1 MFQIK
6 YARLIIALV
15 AVLTLGA
22 AWRASFVGFNY
33 DFEAFFP
40 ASDPETHFFL
50 EFRKQ
55 FGPDNDFVLVGIQN
69 REGVYNS
76 EFLLKVRALSDSLK
90 TIKWV
95 ERINAPTNVSTFIRD
110 PLMGSALEIPYLHP
124 EKPELLPSDSAR
136 ISKAPELMGSLFS
149 KDGKSVA
156 LVIDHTPYIGDTACQ
171 PLSAEIEAITAS
183 FGFDE
188 YHIAGRCIGQSY
200 YVDIIKGELA
210 MFLIIAFFL
219 ILLVLFAIFRTFWG
233 VTVPVLMVVVA
244 VLWTVALMEV
254 TGKEMDVLA
263 NIIPTIIVVVGLSVA
278 IHFMTKFLD
287 VLKQGK
293 NHQESV
299 KSALKQVGLANVFTT
314 ATTMTGFASL
324 ATSGIIPIDD
334 FGLYAAAGVGFSLL
348 LSLTFLPALLIL
360 VHPSASK
367 VKSPQWF
374 GPLTKIYDWLSLHP
388 KYIFSFFLVLLV
400 AGIAGTLQVRENT
413 YLMEDLA
420 QNSKLAKDFRF
431 FAQEFNGTR
440 PFELALEVKDT
451 SLSVFDATVL
461 ESIQH
466 VEHAVDSIYGIP
478 MLFSPLSLV
487 RGANRAWSGDD
498 PEAYVLPESK
508 ARLSRIQRD
517 LQRFKQ
523 DSRFRKLISEDQKE
537 ARIRGMLPDLGSSKA
552 WELRQSFEQWLSE
565 AKLPAK
571 VHFSLTG
578 TAELIDKNNRNLALN
593 IAQGL
598 AIAFLLIM
606 GIIMYLFRSIKMVL
620 ISLIPNLLPLILLA
634 GIMGWTGISL
644 KISTAILFTIAFG
657 IAVDDTIHFL
667 TRLRFEQKAGYSTQD
682 ALRQA
687 FLHTGKPI
695 LITTGI
701 LCAGFSIL
709 GVSSFMATKMI
720 GLLTSVVLI
729 FAVLAD
735 LVLLPALF
743 KVLKIK

>member
-1 MFQIK
+1 
-6 YARLIIALV
+6 
-15 AVLTLGA
+15 
-22 AWRASFVGFNY
+22 
-33 DFEAFFP
+33 
-40 ASDPETHFFL
+40 
-50 EFRKQ
+50 
-55 FGPDNDFVLVGIQN
+55 
-69 REGVYNS
+69 
-76 EFLLKVRALSDSLK
+76 
-90 TIKWV
+90 
-95 ERINAPTNVSTFIRD
+95 
-110 PLMGSALEIPYLHP
+110 
-124 EKPELLPSDSAR
+124 
-136 ISKAPELMGSLFS
+136 MGSLFS

-171 PLSAEIEAITAS
+171 PLSEQIEAITAS
-183 FGFDE
+183 FGFDA

-244 VLWTVALMEV
+244 VVWTVALMEV

-263 NIIPTIIVVVGLSVA
+263 NIIPTIIVVVGLSVG

-374 GPLTKIYDWLSLHP
+374 GPLSKIYHWLALHP
-388 KYIFSFFLVLLV
+388 KYIFSFFLFLLV

-451 SLSVFDATVL
+451 SLNVFDRPVL
-461 ESIQH
+461 ESIQQ
-466 VEHAVDSIYGIP
+466 VEHAVDSIYGIQ

-487 RGANRAWSGDD
+487 KGANRAWSGGD
-498 PEAYVLPESK
+498 PEAYLLPESK
-508 ARLSRIQRD
+508 SRLSRIQRD

-523 DSRFRKLISEDQKE
+523 DSRFRQLISEDQRE
-537 ARIRGMLPDLGSSKA
+537 ARIRGMLPDLGSEKA
-552 WELRQSFEQWLSE
+552 WELRQSFEQWIQGTQF
-565 AKLPAK
+565 PAK
-571 VHFSLTG
+571 VDFSLTG